1 MAAGKLSALVMAAFR
16 LLGQQRVTPERL
28 AHLRK
33 LLPLAE
39 RRRLLKDLR
48 FAPAW
53 MHPHLRF
60 IAGED
65 KPT

>member
-1 MAAGKLSALVMAAFR
+1 MKSGAYRKNTNGLRVWS
-16 LLGQQRVTPERL
+16 LLRV
-28 AHLRK
+28 AD
-33 LLPLAE
+33 

-60 IAGED
+60 IAGEE
-65 KPT
+65 KPA

>member
-1 MAAGKLSALVMAAFR
+1 MAGLRS
-16 LLGQQRVTPERL
+16 LGPQHVTQGRVE
-28 AHLRK
+28 HLRK
-33 LLPLAE
+33 LLPPAD
-39 RRRLLKDLR
+39 RHRLLKDLR

-65 KPT
+65 KSQ